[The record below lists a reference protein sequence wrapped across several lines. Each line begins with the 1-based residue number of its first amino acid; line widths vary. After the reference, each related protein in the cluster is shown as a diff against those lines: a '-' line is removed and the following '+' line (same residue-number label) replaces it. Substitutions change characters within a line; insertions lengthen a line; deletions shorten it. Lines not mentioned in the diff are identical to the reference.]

1 MMAVFSAH
9 LRSRKESE
17 ALIIPCNF
25 VYNSLSFYVTLLAL
39 NLCMLYNVDL
49 YTGFFVGSLK

>member
-17 ALIIPCNF
+17 ALIILCNF